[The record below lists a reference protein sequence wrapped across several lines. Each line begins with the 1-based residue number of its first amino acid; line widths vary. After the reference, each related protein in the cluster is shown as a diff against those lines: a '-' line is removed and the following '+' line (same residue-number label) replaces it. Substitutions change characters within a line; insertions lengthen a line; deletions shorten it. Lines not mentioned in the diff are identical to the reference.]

1 MPNAI
6 SRETQAAI
14 AACVHSVE
22 ELEVLLFLARDAARY
37 CSAEVVCAETG
48 LPARRAAVALEA
60 LASRNLLGVRIAE
73 AVLYRLDPAPGATA
87 DCAART
93 IAAARSHRA
102 AVLMMILKG
111 RGLGRARA
119 ERRKGM

>member
-22 ELEVLLFLARDAARY
+22 ELEVLLFLGRNAARY
-37 CSAEVVCAETG
+37 CS
-48 LPARRAAVALEA
+48 
-60 LASRNLLGVRIAE
+60 
-73 AVLYRLDPAPGATA
+73 
-87 DCAART
+87 
-93 IAAARSHRA
+93 